1 MDCKKCKSIIPS
13 ESKYNPIQEECH
25 PSVFD
30 CANIVTENCCNGV
43 KISDMPDPCSINGD
57 DLIPLVH
64 NGVNVAISVNR
75 FIDLISE
82 LIKDK

>member
-1 MDCKKCKSIIPS
+1 
-13 ESKYNPIQEECH
+13 
-25 PSVFD
+25 
-30 CANIVTENCCNGV
+30 
-43 KISDMPDPCSINGD
+43 MPDPCSISGD